1 MSKLPYTRVHVELS
15 GAPGGWEGEFT
26 VMPLV
31 STFLEGIAGPD
42 QPYFCF
48 FSRNSQYL
56 FLDGLCY
63 CSWGKRR
70 RSLLPGRDVYV
81 YACTKICVCYQFTDM
96 MEILDSR
103 SRVA

>member
-31 STFLEGIAGPD
+31 STFLEGIASPD

-48 FSRNSQYL
+48 FQSKLSIPIL
-56 FLDGLCY
+56 G
-63 CSWGKRR
+63 WT
-70 RSLLPGRDVYV
+70 LLLLLG
-81 YACTKICVCYQFTDM
+81 
-96 MEILDSR
+96 
-103 SRVA
+103 